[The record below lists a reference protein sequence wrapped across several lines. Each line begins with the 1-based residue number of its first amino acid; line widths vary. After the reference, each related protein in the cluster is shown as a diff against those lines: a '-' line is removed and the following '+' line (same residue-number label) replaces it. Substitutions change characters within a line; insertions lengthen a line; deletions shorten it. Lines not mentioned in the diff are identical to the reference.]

1 MYYRKKIAVN
11 YKMINM
17 IFRVFRGI
25 LDHYNEK
32 IFNAYSKLDSIKKLI
47 NQRVI
52 TINESVLGE
61 AINKGKGVIL
71 ATGHFGGIEL
81 LPSVFTLKGYPV
93 SIICRFQNQLFSRCI
108 RERADLVGIDIIEGN
123 NMNTI
128 KLALMALKNGKILIT
143 ECDELNNKI
152 KKNSTYINFLGY
164 KISYDRTIDILQK
177 RSGAAVVFGL
187 MKRNQNK
194 IYELIIYNNIIN
206 NTESNIDIMIGK
218 RCLKLLEDAIYSN
231 PDQWYQWNKF
241 GKYILYNRY

>member
-1 MYYRKKIAVN
+1 MYYKKKIAAN
-11 YKMINM
+11 HKKINM
-17 IFRVFRGI
+17 IFKVFRGM

-32 IFNAYSKLDSIKKLI
+32 IFNAYTKVDSIKKLI

-52 TINESVLGE
+52 TINEIVLAE
-61 AINKGKGVIL
+61 AVNQGKGVIL

-81 LPSVFTLKGYPV
+81 LPSVFALKGYPV

-108 RERADLVGIDIIEGN
+108 RERAEMVGIDIIEAN
-123 NMNTI
+123 DMNTI

-143 ECDELNNKI
+143 ECDELNIKI

-187 MKRNQNK
+187 MKRKPNQ

-206 NTESNIDIMIGK
+206 NIESYIDIMIGK
-218 RCLKLLEDAIYSN
+218 RCLKLLEDAIYSD

-241 GKYILYNRY
+241 GKYILHNQ